1 MLLKKTAKKD
11 LTDFFCH
18 DTGTNGY
25 LIFFMNIAKIKGC
38 GSKLSEKA
46 VDTKMARRSK
56 RRGMIRG
63 NKYFLKSRLLKFDAE
78 WEVD

>member
-1 MLLKKTAKKD
+1 
-11 LTDFFCH
+11 
-18 DTGTNGY
+18 
-25 LIFFMNIAKIKGC
+25 MNIAKIKGC

-78 WEVD
+78 GEVDWQEHKEMMITPNV